1 MLQTLGVY
9 EDGGKPGKLM
19 IGQLERREG
28 ELKSQDIGNM
38 LWAYQRL
45 AKHYA
50 SLLFNLL
57 LLFKWGHSLERQS
70 RIVEYPLGD

>member
-28 ELKSQDIGNM
+28 ELNSHDIGNM
-38 LWAYQRL
+38 LWAYQRV
-45 AKHYA
+45 A
-50 SLLFNLL
+50 
-57 LLFKWGHSLERQS
+57 ET
-70 RIVEYPLGD
+70 